1 MSLEGETSGLPV
13 GAGEINAAGV
23 QHPATENFFMG
34 PNGMRAGWRRLLFIF
49 LMFACLKAE
58 VFTLKH
64 VPGLDAWSKGQDP
77 NVFVPAVAILSEG
90 ILLFALVVS
99 TLVMAAIE

>member
-1 MSLEGETSGLPV
+1 MTTNGETSGLPAPV
-13 GAGEINAAGV
+13 GEF
-23 QHPATENFFMG
+23 HPAGAQRSGMENIFMG
-34 PNGMRAGWRRLLFIF
+34 PSGIRSGWRLLLFIF